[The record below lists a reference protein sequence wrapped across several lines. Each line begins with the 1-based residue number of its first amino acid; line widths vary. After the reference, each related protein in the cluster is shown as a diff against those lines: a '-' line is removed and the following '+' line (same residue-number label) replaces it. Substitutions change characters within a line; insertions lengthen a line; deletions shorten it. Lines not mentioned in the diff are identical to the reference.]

1 MKAWWHIPLCPTS
14 VTQGIIG
21 HSQND
26 RNTTNPYVLDSSM
39 ASGLTQPL
47 DAQSLKLKAESSKLE
62 AQSWKLDSLKGGRKL
77 WDLWPQFLILSKLRA
92 NILSSVC
99 SSCSLLSMCDA
110 NVEIVHGSR
119 CKNIHYG
126 GDKNGKKK
134 KNLENLHLRA
144 PPQPGICTHSCFCC
158 CTYYFYMLAPLNIF
172 AHNAPWYYCGSHWRM
187 NKT

>member
-14 VTQGIIG
+14 VTG
-21 HSQND
+21 HPQTD

-77 WDLWPQFLILSKLRA
+77 WDLWPQFLISSKVRA

-119 CKNIHYG
+119 CKNIYYG
-126 GDKNGKKK
+126 GDKNGKTILKTFISELPL
-134 KNLENLHLRA
+134 NLVFAHIL
-144 PPQPGICTHSCFCC
+144 IFF
-158 CTYYFYMLAPLNIF
+158 CTYYFYMFSPLTISG
-172 AHNAPWYYCGSHWRM
+172 HNAPWQYCLCI
-187 NKT
+187 

>member
-14 VTQGIIG
+14 VTG
-21 HSQND
+21 HPQND

-77 WDLWPQFLILSKLRA
+77 WDLWPQFLISSKVRA

-144 PPQPGICTHSCFCC
+144 PPQPGICTYS
-158 CTYYFYMLAPLNIF
+158 YFF
-172 AHNAPWYYCGSHWRM
+172 AHITSTCWHLLPYIAHNVPWYCT
-187 NKT
+187 NKWKFASQN